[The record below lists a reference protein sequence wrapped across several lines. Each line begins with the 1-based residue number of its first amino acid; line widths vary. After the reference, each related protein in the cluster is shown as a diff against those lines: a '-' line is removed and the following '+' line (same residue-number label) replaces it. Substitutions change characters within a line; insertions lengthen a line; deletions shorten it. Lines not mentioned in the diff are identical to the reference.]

1 MAAAEQGAVAGLPRH
16 ALLEPQRAWPACFFI
31 LQIFHITPYNPRVG
45 PPDSSIYLLST
56 PQHHTNKQQH
66 NPQAFDSAASFA
78 GEVRDPGR
86 TYPRAMLA
94 ALAII
99 VGTNWVVVCGWMWGW
114 GWNWTLWNGAD
125 GHLFTY
131 THTQTTINDITR
143 SELHL
148 PHPDRDAGGDGR
160 GLRQLDGRN
169 LHRGALSLVLMCALN
184 ANIRRSLVC
193 VVVMVCDDISLTPH
207 IQTHTQYST
216 DCPPSRRRVARRL
229 DRALRRA
236 EQRGA
241 LPGASQIPQQ
251 SGPGV
256 FCLELL
262 LLMEGPQPIFTNTHH
277 ATLAHRRKCPRTPS
291 R

>member
-16 ALLEPQRAWPACFFI
+16 ALLEPQRAWPACFFF

-56 PQHHTNKQQH
+56 PHHHTNQQQH

-125 GHLFTY
+125 GHLP
-131 THTQTTINDITR
+131 THT
-143 SELHL
+143 
-148 PHPDRDAGGDGR
+148 PK
-160 GLRQLDGRN
+160 
-169 LHRGALSLVLMCALN
+169 
-184 ANIRRSLVC
+184 
-193 VVVMVCDDISLTPH
+193 
-207 IQTHTQYST
+207 
-216 DCPPSRRRVARRL
+216 PPSTTS
-229 DRALRRA
+229 RAV
-236 EQRGA
+236 
-241 LPGASQIPQQ
+241 SYI
-251 SGPGV
+251 
-256 FCLELL
+256 F
-262 LLMEGPQPIFTNTHH
+262 PILIG
-277 ATLAHRRKCPRTPS
+277 TLAATDVAYASWTDGTFTEVRCRLS
-291 R
+291 